1 MQKRLHKTL
10 QLDFKI
16 VMHPGTT
23 VVEHP
28 PRHLKVKGSSPAP
41 ATGTGRKTIQNSNV
55 LRFYKIGHQCQISIL
70 FLQILLSLFILIS

>member
-1 MQKRLHKTL
+1 MQKRLHKTF

-28 PRHLKVKGSSPAP
+28 PRHLKAKGSSPAP
-41 ATGTGRKTIQNSNV
+41 ATGTGRKTSNA
-55 LRFYKIGHQCQISIL
+55 LRFYRIGLQCQISIL

>member
-16 VMHPGTT
+16 VMHPGAT

-28 PRHLKVKGSSPAP
+28 SRHLNAKGSSPAT
-41 ATGTGRKTIQNSNV
+41 ATGTGRKTIQNSNA
-55 LRFYKIGHQCQISIL
+55 LRFYRSGLQCQISIL